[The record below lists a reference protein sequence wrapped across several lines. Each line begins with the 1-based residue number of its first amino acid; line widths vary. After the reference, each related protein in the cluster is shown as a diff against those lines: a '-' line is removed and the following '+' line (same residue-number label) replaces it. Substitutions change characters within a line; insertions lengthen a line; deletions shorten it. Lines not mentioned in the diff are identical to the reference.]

1 MISQPETPSRGWS
14 RRSFLAT
21 SALATAGTALTACSG
36 SDGSSGTAAKP
47 VSSASMAAA
56 LKKPTEITFWTWI
69 DLKKQVAMFEAKYPN
84 IKVKVV
90 NAGQSADEYKK
101 LRTVLKAGTGA
112 PDVVQ
117 IGLDT
122 LSAFVITKDLLDLA
136 PYGAG
141 GLKDDFVDWTW
152 KQVSVGDKVYA
163 IPQDTGPM
171 GMLYRKDV
179 FDHYGLS
186 VPKTW
191 EEFAAQGRKLHSAT
205 SGIAMTNLPDND
217 APNWL
222 GLAWQAGAR
231 PFKVNGSNVTIGV
244 NSSKM
249 KQLADFWTPLVQQGI
264 VSADPDFNNDWY
276 AGLTKGTYATWVTAG
291 WAPLFLQGAAAK
303 SSGKW
308 RVAPIPQWSDG
319 AAVSGNWGGS
329 TNAVTA
335 QTKHPEAAAAFA
347 MFINH
352 DKKSSLSMATD
363 LSLFPPLRS
372 TLSDPAY
379 VGHESTFFGGQKV
392 NQLFSQYS
400 ETVSADFQ
408 WSPFNDYV
416 TNSYN
421 PTVGTALTRKKSLSD
436 ALDGWQE
443 SLTSYARKQ
452 GFKVT
457 G

>member
-1 MISQPETPSRGWS
+1 MNSQPAITTNGWS
-14 RRSFLAT
+14 RRSFLA
-21 SALATAGTALTACSG
+21 AGAMATAGTALTACSG
-36 SDGSSGTAAKP
+36 SDGSSAKAAKP

-56 LKKPTEITFWTWI
+56 LKKPTELTFWTWI
-69 DLKKQVAMFEAKYPN
+69 DLKKQVAMFEEKYPN
-84 IKVKVV
+84 IKVKIV

-101 LRTVLKAGTGA
+101 LRTALKAGQGA

-122 LSAFVITKDLLDLA
+122 LGAFVITKDLLDLA
-136 PYGAG
+136 PYGVAD
-141 GLKDDFVDWTW
+141 LKDDYVAWTW
-152 KQVSVGDKVYA
+152 KQVSAGDKVYA
-163 IPQDTGPM
+163 LPQDTGPM

-179 FDHYGLS
+179 FDHYGLK

-191 EEFAAQGRKLHSAT
+191 EEFAEQGRKLHAANPHIS
-205 SGIAMTNLPDND
+205 MTNLPDND
-217 APNWL
+217 SPNLL

-231 PFKVNGSNVTIGV
+231 PFKVNGTNVTIGV
-244 NSSKM
+244 NSAKM
-249 KQLADFWTPLVQQGI
+249 KQLADFWSPLVQQGI

-291 WAPLFLQGAAAK
+291 WAPLFLEGAAAK

-319 AAVSGNWGGS
+319 QSVSGNWGGS
-329 TNAVTA
+329 TNAVTV
-335 QTKHPEAAAAFA
+335 QTKHPEAAAALA

-352 DKKSSLSMATD
+352 DKKSSLSLAND
-363 LSLFPPLRS
+363 LSLFPPLQS
-372 TLSDPAY
+372 TLSNPEFTGRASD
-379 VGHESTFFGGQKV
+379 FFGGQKV
-392 NQLFSQYS
+392 NQLFSEYS
-400 ETVSADFQ
+400 QMVSPDFQ

-421 PTVGTALTRKKSLSD
+421 TTFGTALNRKTSLSD
-436 ALDGWQE
+436 ALNAWQTD
-443 SLTSYARKQ
+443 LTTYARKQ